1 MQNFNDFLAP
11 FQKPQIP
18 SPLDTTT
25 KIWHSFALLVLFGVI
40 QQVNAHV
47 IAHIDLLFGGIVVL
61 ALFVPQY
68 LRWSLLLSLFYWLSL
83 LLEVELQNHIVWFV
97 SVCFYEAMVL
107 CVLFVLKK
115 HYLNV
120 GNMRLK
126 SLVVQMGLLLLSAF
140 AQLPVSYLVFDNGLV
155 TSELSLL
162 MYLVKT
168 QLFLYASVLYILCV
182 TWLVKFVRRDDGPF
196 MHIEWAK
203 MSIQISI
210 IAMLIVGLY
219 QIQPN
224 IEYLM
229 RMVYFIPLVW
239 FGYRFGWVGVFVAV
253 LLLITALSI
262 YLHTAPLT
270 LVMEYQ
276 TFLVSY
282 LLVAL
287 LLGGMFIEQY
297 IIEEELYKAK
307 HQVTISNQELQD
319 KNNQLKVLA
328 SDIIA
333 IQEGERKKLSQELHD
348 EAAQNITAL
357 QVGIKLNEKKGSVT
371 FQSHLSIIKNQA
383 AEIYQKVYELVHWLR
398 PRIVDE
404 VGLVATLQSTYFADR
419 LARANITY
427 DAHIILDES
436 ALSIELKIAIFRLI
450 QEATLLA
457 MENRSVTK
465 FCVHLSQHQDKIKLV
480 ISDDREQAYTST
492 NTPIFDPFKIEYQV
506 LALAGSLSIELEL
519 GMRLQILLPM
529 HTSADHLGEGA

>member
-1 MQNFNDFLAP
+1 
-11 FQKPQIP
+11 
-18 SPLDTTT
+18 
-25 KIWHSFALLVLFGVI
+25 
-40 QQVNAHV
+40 
-47 IAHIDLLFGGIVVL
+47 
-61 ALFVPQY
+61 
-68 LRWSLLLSLFYWLSL
+68 
-83 LLEVELQNHIVWFV
+83 
-97 SVCFYEAMVL
+97 
-107 CVLFVLKK
+107 
-115 HYLNV
+115 
-120 GNMRLK
+120 
-126 SLVVQMGLLLLSAF
+126 
-140 AQLPVSYLVFDNGLV
+140 
-155 TSELSLL
+155 
-162 MYLVKT
+162 
-168 QLFLYASVLYILCV
+168 
-182 TWLVKFVRRDDGPF
+182 
-196 MHIEWAK
+196 
-203 MSIQISI
+203 
-210 IAMLIVGLY
+210 
-219 QIQPN
+219 
-224 IEYLM
+224 
-229 RMVYFIPLVW
+229 
-239 FGYRFGWVGVFVAV
+239 
-253 LLLITALSI
+253 
-262 YLHTAPLT
+262 
-270 LVMEYQ
+270 
-276 TFLVSY
+276 
-282 LLVAL
+282 
-287 LLGGMFIEQY
+287 MFIEQH

-333 IQEGERKKLSQELHD
+333 IQERERKKLSQELHD